1 MKIGR
6 GRTTPNQRSNLFTT
20 IYLFDIVCVMDIT
33 QRMAHLEKKLNELK
47 TEYDKY
53 FTGIE
58 RIEPVRLRD
67 EVQRMIRQA
76 GTWHITNTAMKFK
89 RDNLVAQFNSY
100 TQYWNRILR
109 RIEDGTYERDV
120 FKMNL
125 KDRLGPGKS
134 PEPASSGSAKRAP
147 GDGYDSVYTD
157 LMNAR
162 KKAGISTNSMDRGAF
177 DENLRRQSETIKKKY
192 GVSRVDFV
200 VGEKD
205 GKPVIKAVPKK

>member
-1 MKIGR
+1 
-6 GRTTPNQRSNLFTT
+6 
-20 IYLFDIVCVMDIT
+20 MDIP

-53 FTGIE
+53 FTGVE

-76 GTWHITNTAMKFK
+76 GTWHITNTATKFK
-89 RDNLVAQFNSY
+89 RDNIVAQFNSY

-109 RIEDGTYERDV
+109 RIEEGTYERDV
-120 FKMNL
+120 FKMKL
-125 KDRLGPGKS
+125 KERSGPS
-134 PEPASSGSAKRAP
+134 TQTTPTPSGPSNNPSA
-147 GDGYDSVYTD
+147 GGYDSVYKD

-162 KKAGISTNSMDRGAF
+162 KKAGIPTNSMDRQAF
-177 DENLRRQSETIKKKY
+177 EENLKRQSETIKKKY
-192 GVSRVDFV
+192 GASRVDFV

>member
-1 MKIGR
+1 
-6 GRTTPNQRSNLFTT
+6 
-20 IYLFDIVCVMDIT
+20 
-33 QRMAHLEKKLNELK
+33 MAQLEKKLNELK

-53 FTGIE
+53 FSGIE

-76 GTWHITNTAMKFK
+76 GTWHITNTATKFK

-109 RIEDGTYERDV
+109 RIEEGTYERDV
-120 FKMNL
+120 FKMKL
-125 KDRLGPGKS
+125 KEQSRTVNPS
-134 PEPASSGSAKRAP
+134 QPASPGPSKRTSG
-147 GDGYDSVYTD
+147 GGYDSVYDD

-162 KKAGISTNSMDRGAF
+162 KKAGISTNSMDRSAF
-177 DENLRRQSETIKKKY
+177 EESLSRQSETIKKKY

-205 GKPVIKAVPKK
+205 GKPIIKAVPKK

>member
-1 MKIGR
+1 MDVTGE
-6 GRTTPNQRSNLFTT
+6 
-20 IYLFDIVCVMDIT
+20 IVK
-33 QRMAHLEKKLNELK
+33 LEKKLNQLK

-58 RIEPVRLRD
+58 RIEPSRLRD
-67 EVQRMIRQA
+67 EVQRIIRQA
-76 GTWHITNTAMKFK
+76 GTWHITNTATKFK

-109 RIEDGTYERDV
+109 RIEEGTYERDV

-125 KDRLGPGKS
+125 KERSGPANPPKSAS
-134 PEPASSGSAKRAP
+134 PEASRNATS
-147 GDGYDSVYTD
+147 DGYDSVYTA
-157 LMNAR
+157 MVNAR
-162 KKAGISTNSMDRGAF
+162 KKAGITNSMDRKTF
-177 DENLRRQSETIKKKY
+177 EENLRRQSETIKKKY
-192 GVSRVDFV
+192 GASRVDFV

>member
-1 MKIGR
+1 
-6 GRTTPNQRSNLFTT
+6 
-20 IYLFDIVCVMDIT
+20 MDIT
-33 QRMAHLEKKLNELK
+33 QQMARLEKKLAELK

-53 FTGIE
+53 FTGVE
-58 RIEPVRLRD
+58 RIEPSRLRD
-67 EVQRMIRQA
+67 EVQRLIRQA

-109 RIEDGTYERDV
+109 RIEEGTYERDV
-120 FKMNL
+120 FKL
-125 KDRLGPGKS
+125 KLKERSGPTT
-134 PEPASSGSAKRAP
+134 PTAP
-147 GDGYDSVYTD
+147 GPSNNPSVGGYDSVYKD

-162 KKAGISTNSMDRGAF
+162 KKAGIPTNSMDRQAF
-177 DENLRRQSETIKKKY
+177 EENLRRQSETLKKKY
-192 GVSRVDFV
+192 GASRVDFV

>member
-1 MKIGR
+1 
-6 GRTTPNQRSNLFTT
+6 
-20 IYLFDIVCVMDIT
+20 MDVSGEI
-33 QRMAHLEKKLNELK
+33 AKLEKKLNQLK

-67 EVQRMIRQA
+67 EVQRIVRQA
-76 GTWHITNTAMKFK
+76 GTWHITNTATKFK
-89 RDNLVAQFNSY
+89 RDNLIAQFNSY

-109 RIEDGTYERDV
+109 RIEEGTYERDV
-120 FKMNL
+120 FKMHL
-125 KDRLGPGKS
+125 KERSGPTNPSKSAS
-134 PEPASSGSAKRAP
+134 PEASRNSP
-147 GDGYDSVYTD
+147 GDGYDSVYTA

-162 KKAGISTNSMDRGAF
+162 KKAGISTNSMDRNAF
-177 DENLRRQSETIKKKY
+177 EENLKRQSETIKKKY
-192 GVSRVDFV
+192 GASRVDFV